1 MKRWRSLPRR
11 ASQPRGGR
19 AQGKPHHPE
28 GRMLRW
34 SNYDATE
41 GCMVSY
47 IRLVALPSRPALGIV
62 AAVVA
67 IDSPEVDIGVF
78 GTGT

>member
-1 MKRWRSLPRR
+1 
-11 ASQPRGGR
+11 
-19 AQGKPHHPE
+19 
-28 GRMLRW
+28 MLRW

-41 GCMVSY
+41 KCMVSY